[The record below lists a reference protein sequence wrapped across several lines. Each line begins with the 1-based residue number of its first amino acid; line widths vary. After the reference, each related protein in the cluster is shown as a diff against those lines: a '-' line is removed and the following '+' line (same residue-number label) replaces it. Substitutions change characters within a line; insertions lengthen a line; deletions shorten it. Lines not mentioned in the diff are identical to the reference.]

1 MFARPSRCPLAV
13 ASAGLV
19 LAACALVGCD
29 DGAPAGVAHASV
41 GVAPPAPRI
50 PAAVAVDAPVLD
62 AERDVPAAEASEA
75 ADAFLGEADAPRLR
89 ALATAAVA
97 SVEKGRG
104 GRSLAFEITLADGT
118 RGYFKPE
125 QSFSAAHFWSELA
138 AYHLDREL
146 GFGRVPATVGRRF
159 SWEKLRQA
167 AGADRRVRELA
178 IAPDGTVRGAFIAW
192 VTGGLDPLPLPREW
206 ERWVRVQPGVGLTPY
221 QRPAEYRAML
231 HGSRDPSLEALDPRR
246 PLAEASADTA
256 ERPAEL
262 SDLLVFDYLVQ
273 NVDRWGGGF
282 TNVRTR
288 GPGGP
293 LVFLDNGAGFWPNE
307 QRLPLMEA
315 RLRHLQ
321 RFRRSTVEALR
332 RFDRARFEARLA
344 RDPLAPLLEA
354 RQLDGLE
361 ARIAAAL
368 AHVDAMHEA
377 HGEAIYFDDG
387 ASGAR

>member
-1 MFARPSRCPLAV
+1 MPAT
-13 ASAGLV
+13 AGLV
-19 LAACALVGCD
+19 LAASALFGCD
-29 DGAPAGVAHASV
+29 DGRTAGVAHAAEV
-41 GVAPPAPRI
+41 AEAPAAAMVAP
-50 PAAVAVDAPVLD
+50 VATVDAPAGETGPV
-62 AERDVPAAEASEA
+62 AAEAT
-75 ADAFLGEADAPRLR
+75 DAFLGEPDAPTQR
-89 ALATAAVA
+89 ALAIEAVT

-104 GRSLAFEITLADGT
+104 GRSLAFRITLADGT

-146 GFGRVPATVGRRF
+146 GLGRVPPTVGRRF
-159 SWEKLRQA
+159 AWDALREA
-167 AGADRRVRELA
+167 AGADRRVREVAL
-178 IAPDGTVRGAFIAW
+178 APDGTVRGAFIAW

-221 QRPAEYRAML
+221 QRPADYRAML
-231 HGSRDPSLEALDPRR
+231 HGARDPSLEVLDRRR
-246 PLAEASADTA
+246 PLAEASADTP

-332 RFDRARFEARLA
+332 RFHRARFEARLA
-344 RDPLAPLLEA
+344 RDPLAPILDA
-354 RQLDGLE
+354 HQLDGLE
-361 ARIAAAL
+361 ARVGAAL
-368 AHVDAMHEA
+368 AHVDAMHAA
-377 HGEAIYFDDG
+377 HGEAIYLDEGTADG
-387 ASGAR
+387 AR